1 MVAFRISL
9 SVFFL
14 LICYFYVYKSLLVLL
29 SEVLFVYFLVSA
41 ELVVV

>member
-9 SVFFL
+9 SVCIF
-14 LICYFYVYKSLLVLL
+14 YFYVYTSLLVLL
-29 SEVLFVYFLVSA
+29 SEVLSVYFLVSA

>member
-9 SVFFL
+9 SVFIF
-14 LICYFYVYKSLLVLL
+14 YFYVYTSLLVLL
-29 SEVLFVYFLVSA
+29 SEVLSVYFLVSA

>member
-9 SVFFL
+9 SVFIF
-14 LICYFYVYKSLLVLL
+14 YFYVYTSLLVLL